1 MDPHQDILQSIS
13 SVGAYNDI
21 KYRLVTESRNRVNL
35 NAFGLFLSCMHRL
48 YNYVISIVEHC
59 VGGLVDWSLVIS

>member
-1 MDPHQDILQSIS
+1 VDPHQDILQSIS

-35 NAFGLFLSCMHRL
+35 NAFGLFFVMHAQILQLRYL
-48 YNYVISIVEHC
+48 YSRTLR
-59 VGGLVDWSLVIS
+59 GWFS